1 MTKELLLKTA
11 EIMPDTFSMS
21 ELLESLLL
29 AESIEDSLKSLREE
43 GGIDHDQV
51 VSDMNDYMKQRRDE
65 RNNLV

>member
-1 MTKELLLKTA
+1 MTKELFLETA

-43 GGIDHDQV
+43 GGMEHGQV
-51 VSDMNDYMKQRRDE
+51 VSDMNDYMRQRRDE
-65 RNNLV
+65 RNSLV